1 MIIIDDF
8 LPAKEFKELQS
19 TIMSNGFPWFYV
31 EHVSLPPEDRH
42 FVKDELAKE
51 TDGYYHILYDREE
64 NVTSFA
70 NSILENFYRRIENH
84 FGYTR
89 NHLIRSRL
97 SVKTP
102 KIGFNKENYNLPHV
116 DYYYDHD
123 TIIYY
128 VNDSDG
134 DTRFFN
140 EFFVKEEPKNLKCTV
155 QQLVTPKENRFVIF
169 NGLQYHTASN
179 PFDVSRR
186 IVININYDKL

>member
-1 MIIIDDF
+1 MKIIDNF
-8 LPAKEFKELQS
+8 LPKNNFEELQS

-42 FVKDELAKE
+42 LITDGYAKE
-51 TDGYYHILYDREE
+51 TDGFYHMLYDRDE
-64 NVTSFA
+64 NVESFA
-70 NSILENFYRRIENH
+70 NSFLEKFYQKIEDEL
-84 FGYTR
+84 GYTK

-97 SVKTP
+97 SVKMP
-102 KIGFNKENYNLPHV
+102 KIGFTSENYNLPHV

-123 TIIYY
+123 TVIYY

-140 EFFVKEEPKNLKCTV
+140 EFFSNQEIENVKYTV
-155 QQLVTPKENRFVIF
+155 KDLVTPKANRFVIF

-179 PFDVSRR
+179 PFETSRR
-186 IVININYDKL
+186 IVINLNYNKL